1 MPFQGCHRVNEEY
14 VMIRK
19 ITVALP
25 LFIVT
30 GCGLGHALQEAGT
43 GKEQYRTCVLHQVE
57 NYSASY
63 SVSDLTV
70 GKATEFVISACSRQE
85 EAYVVA
91 MTNLAMTMTG
101 NMVSREKF
109 LEDKE
114 ATLRGDLR
122 ELAAGLVEQEL

>member
-1 MPFQGCHRVNEEY
+1 MAFQGCHRVNEEY
-14 VMIRK
+14 VMIR
-19 ITVALP
+19 IIAVALP

-30 GCGLGHALQEAGT
+30 GCGLGHALQEAET
-43 GKEQYRTCVLHQVE
+43 GNEQYRACILHQVE
-57 NYSASY
+57 NYTASY
-63 SVSDLTV
+63 GVSDLTV
-70 GKATEFVISACSRQE
+70 GKATEFAISACRRQE

-91 MTNLAMTMTG
+91 MTELAMTMTG

-122 ELAAGLVEQEL
+122 ELAANLVERKL

>member
-1 MPFQGCHRVNEEY
+1 MKIKKFQKKNAGKLLVFLVIYPAQNF
-14 VMIRK
+14 
-19 ITVALP
+19 LN
-25 LFIVT
+25 LFIVEIVRNS
-30 GCGLGHALQEAGT
+30 QD
-43 GKEQYRTCVLHQVE
+43 QVE
-57 NYSASY
+57 NYSASF

-70 GKATEFVISACSRQE
+70 GKATEFIISACRRQE

-114 ATLRGDLR
+114 VTLRGDLR
-122 ELAAGLVEQEL
+122 ELAASLVEQEL

>member
-1 MPFQGCHRVNEEY
+1 MIRK
-14 VMIRK
+14 MIRK

-30 GCGLGHALQEAGT
+30 GCGLGHALQDAGA
-43 GKEQYRTCVLHQVE
+43 GNEQYRTCVLRQVE
-57 NYSASY
+57 NYSARY
-63 SVSDLTV
+63 RVSELAV
-70 GKATEFVISACSRQE
+70 GKATEYIISACRRQE

-109 LEDKE
+109 LQDKE
-114 ATLRGDLR
+114 ATLRGELR
-122 ELAAGLVEQEL
+122 ELAASLVEQEL